1 MNILLPQ
8 INQDPVH
15 KKKES
20 MNDELSITNVC
31 RSFLIQSIHKMFIEW
46 LLYKHYIST
55 GNVQMKP
62 WAKALSQNEELQGI
76 SEFT

>member
-46 LLYKHYIST
+46 LLQTLYKHWECT
-55 GNVQMKP
+55 
-62 WAKALSQNEELQGI
+62 NEAVG
-76 SEFT
+76 